1 MHSLDGAHYD
11 LAQRVD
17 ERLEDVAGVDGAEH
31 TTPQVQTV
39 DKLPV
44 IHRLVCLLENTIT
57 KHTHTHLTLDHTQN
71 IEQHSWVRNKKERV
85 CVGSCTMSTRVCVC
99 VCVSAVS

>member
-1 MHSLDGAHYD
+1 MRSLDGAHYD

-39 DKLPV
+39 DELPV
-44 IHRLVCLLENTIT
+44 IHRLVRLLEMTE
-57 KHTHTHLTLDHTQN
+57 HTH
-71 IEQHSWVRNKKERV
+71 
-85 CVGSCTMSTRVCVC
+85 
-99 VCVSAVS
+99 A